1 MNIKL
6 DHFARILAKDFSTTN
21 ELFLI
26 MQHKYNFPSSR
37 IITVLVGIVI
47 SIIFTTSLD
56 SIPSTI
62 PSSEIKVYGQ
72 LGLNPVPT
80 TQEVIATYIARVP
93 PGAALEDSPI
103 HYYPDNIAIPS
114 GITVAWFNDD
124 PGQPHTVTSGVP
136 DSPES
141 GAMFN
146 SGIIPYTS
154 FFQHTFD
161 SQLDNQEIVYH
172 CEIHPWRTAKVSV
185 NGAFEQGHYFVFAS
199 GTGQVLNL
207 TEHDRTLLDF
217 RPLTVSTDST
227 TPITYNI
234 TIIDNTSENKTTVF
248 SRSFFAVGN
257 NDLQLELIPRPDQN
271 KTTVYGPDLNDPV
284 TGAYHVEGDF
294 MEPGNEYTIRAEITS
309 IGNDEPPERIVDD
322 FAFRVV
328 S

>member
-1 MNIKL
+1 ML
-6 DHFARILAKDFSTTN
+6 
-21 ELFLI
+21 
-26 MQHKYNFPSSR
+26 
-37 IITVLVGIVI
+37 
-47 SIIFTTSLD
+47 SIWKR
-56 SIPSTI
+56 PSTKLLAI
-62 PSSEIKVYGQ
+62 VSTAFIGTVITLFVSANTVVQGQ

-80 TQEVIATYIARVP
+80 TEEVIATYVVRIP
-93 PGAALEDSPI
+93 PGAALQDSPI

-124 PGQPHTVTSGVP
+124 PGQPHTVTSGLP

-146 SGIIPYTS
+146 SGIMPYTS

-161 SQLDNQEIVYH
+161 SQLENQEIVYH
-172 CEIHPWRTAKVSV
+172 CEIHPWRTAKISVSS
-185 NGAFEQGHYFVFAS
+185 AFERGHYFVFAS

-207 TEHDRTLLDF
+207 TEHDRTLIDF

-227 TPITYNI
+227 TPLTYNI
-234 TIIDNTSENKTTVF
+234 TIMEDGTDNATTIF
-248 SRSFFAVGN
+248 SRSFFTIGE

-271 KTTVYGPDLNDPV
+271 KTTVYGPDVTDPV
-284 TGAYHVEGDF
+284 TGAYHLEGNF

-309 IGNDEPPERIVDD
+309 IGNDEPPGRVVDD

>member
-1 MNIKL
+1 MIG
-6 DHFARILAKDFSTTN
+6 T
-21 ELFLI
+21 
-26 MQHKYNFPSSR
+26 
-37 IITVLVGIVI
+37 VI
-47 SIIFTTSLD
+47 SLMLSASPIAQ
-56 SIPSTI
+56 
-62 PSSEIKVYGQ
+62 GQ

-80 TQEVIATYIARVP
+80 TEEVIATYVVRIP

-124 PGQPHTVTSGVP
+124 PGQPHTVTSGAP

-161 SQLDNQEIVYH
+161 SQLQNQEIMYH
-172 CEIHPWRTAKVSV
+172 CEIHPWRTAKISVSS
-185 NGAFEQGHYFVFAS
+185 AFEQGHYFVFAS
-199 GTGQVLNL
+199 GTGKVLNL
-207 TEHDRTLLDF
+207 TEHSRTLIDF
-217 RPLTVSTDST
+217 RPLTVTTDST
-227 TPITYNI
+227 TPLTYNI
-234 TIIDNTSENKTTVF
+234 TIMEGGADNATAIF
-248 SRSFFAVGN
+248 SRSFFAIGN

-271 KTTVYGPDLNDPV
+271 KTTVYGPDFTDPV
-284 TGAYHVEGDF
+284 TGAYHVEGNF
-294 MEPGNEYTIRAEITS
+294 MKPGNEYTIRAEITS
-309 IGNDEPPERIVDD
+309 IGNDKPPERIVDD